1 MKYELRKY
9 RSNQTGQ
16 FDMTFAM
23 GLCTFEECDEDSL
36 NAFDFFYVSSSMDVL
51 KQNMSMVSQENVVTV
66 NESI

>member
-16 FDMTFAM
+16 FDMTYVM
-23 GLCTFEECDEDSL
+23 GLCTFDVCDEDSL
-36 NAFDFFYVSSSMDVL
+36 NAFDFFYVSSSMDVV
-51 KQNMSMVSQENVVTV
+51 KQNMSMVSQENVQSM